1 VGRRA
6 RTGAAILLG
15 ALAASSCGYTT
26 SPALLPPHLKTIAIP
41 VFENTTPEYSIEQD
55 ITQAVITR
63 FVQDNHLKVV
73 DERSAN
79 AVLRGRVVL
88 YRNAVFGFSNATE
101 ANEYRVTITV
111 AVTMKDVVK
120 NREMWKDDNLVKTSN
135 YYVVD
140 VPGQKAETELDG
152 RKDAIQKIAE
162 EIVARTV
169 EGW

>member
-1 VGRRA
+1 V
-6 RTGAAILLG
+6 T
-15 ALAASSCGYTT
+15 ALVAGCGYTT
-26 SPALLPPHLKTIAIP
+26 SPALLPPHLRTIAIP
-41 VFENTTPEYSIEQD
+41 VFENATAEYSIERD
-55 ITQAVITR
+55 ITQAVIDR

-79 AVLRGRVVL
+79 GVLRGRVVL
-88 YRNAVFGFSNATE
+88 YRNAVFGFANAQE

-111 AVTMKDVVK
+111 AITVKDLVK

-152 RKDAIQKIAE
+152 RKAAISKIAE

>member
-1 VGRRA
+1 M
-6 RTGAAILLG
+6 
-15 ALAASSCGYTT
+15 
-26 SPALLPPHLKTIAIP
+26 
-41 VFENTTPEYSIEQD
+41 FENATAEYSIERD
-55 ITQAVITR
+55 ITQAVIDR

-79 AVLRGRVVL
+79 GVLRGRVVL
-88 YRNAVFGFSNATE
+88 YRNAVFGFANAQE

-111 AVTMKDVVK
+111 AITVKDLVK

-152 RKDAIQKIAE
+152 RKAAISKIAE

>member
-1 VGRRA
+1 MLVA
-6 RTGAAILLG
+6 
-15 ALAASSCGYTT
+15 ALAAGCGYTT
-26 SPALLPPHLKTIAIP
+26 SPALLPPHLRTIAIP
-41 VFENTTPEYSIEQD
+41 VFENSTAEYSIERD
-55 ITQAVITR
+55 ITQAVIDR

-79 AVLRGRVVL
+79 SVLRGRVVL
-88 YRNAVFGFSNATE
+88 YRNAVFGFANAQE

-120 NREMWKDDNLVKTSN
+120 NREMWKDENLVKTSN

-152 RKDAIQKIAE
+152 RKAAISKIAE